1 MIRWAKFVSGVE
13 SFTGTRFVRSLIGAR
28 ARVGPSGIQ
37 DPRYLKSSSHAGK
50 MLLQEPPETQYDL
63 RFNFL
68 GFPVRVSWTFWLGAI
83 VIGHGFAQGI
93 DLSNQGLSPGIG
105 PLLLLWTLCVLVS
118 ILIHELGHAL
128 AFRQFGI
135 QSSIVLYHF
144 GGLAIPIGS
153 LRPGVSANR
162 LSEKQDLWVT
172 AAGPLAQLISAAVVI
187 AVVKILGYSV
197 PFLPLGVS
205 ALPGL
210 SEGKQID
217 SFGLLVLLIF
227 YLYPSIFWAV
237 LNLMPVWPLDGGRI
251 TRSLVLLSGGTT
263 SQALWIS
270 IIAAS
275 GLAWYAFSRGGFPI
289 MGIFFL
295 MFAISNYQMLQQ
307 SGGWR

>member
-1 MIRWAKFVSGVE
+1 
-13 SFTGTRFVRSLIGAR
+13 
-28 ARVGPSGIQ
+28 
-37 DPRYLKSSSHAGK
+37 
-50 MLLQEPPETQYDL
+50 MLLQEPPETAYDL
-63 RFNFL
+63 RFHVF

-83 VIGHGFAQGI
+83 VFGHGFAQLVDGI
-93 DLSNQGLSPGIG
+93 ATVNNLSSPGIG
-105 PLLLLWTLCVLVS
+105 PLLLLWTLCLLIS

-153 LRPGVSANR
+153 FRGVSISR

-172 AAGPLAQLISAAVVI
+172 AAGPLAQLLSAGVVI
-187 AVVKILGYSV
+187 ALVKWAGYRVTAFAFMPAGLHKV
-197 PFLPLGVS
+197 PGML
-205 ALPGL
+205 
-210 SEGKQID
+210 EGKELLLE
-217 SFGLLVLLIF
+217 SVGLAALVMF
-227 YLYPSIFWAV
+227 YVFPSVVWAL

-251 TRSLVLLSGGTT
+251 ARSLVLLTGGTT

-270 IIAAS
+270 IVCAG
-275 GLAWYAFSRGGFPI
+275 GLALYAFRGGQSI

-307 SGGWR
+307 PGGWR